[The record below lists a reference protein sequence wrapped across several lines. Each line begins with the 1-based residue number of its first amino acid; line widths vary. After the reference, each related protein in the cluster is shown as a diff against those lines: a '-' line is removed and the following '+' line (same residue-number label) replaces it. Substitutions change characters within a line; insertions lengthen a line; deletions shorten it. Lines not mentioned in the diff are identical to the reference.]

1 MDSTQTQSVKV
12 EIYNQTYNIR
22 GDGNSDYIVQLAEL
36 VDKRMREIASA
47 TLTVDSLKVAILAAL
62 HIADELQQIRRR
74 YEQLDVQLAQRSA
87 EAGELLDQVLKSY
100 RSLERRLDGA
110 PDAPP
115 MNGF

>member
-36 VDKRMREIASA
+36 VDRRMREIASA

-62 HIADELQQIRRR
+62 QIADELQQMRRR

-100 RSLERRLDGA
+100 RSLERRLDG
-110 PDAPP
+110 PLDASP